1 MTPTA
6 LTKDGPLVAMDCMGM
21 LEWGLR
27 YIWVEK
33 KKSRR
38 YGLVQNVE
46 KITCNSFSIICDA
59 LLICHALLICG
70 PSNLDFKFVTV
81 LLDHKSDKL
90 LDKLK

>member
-1 MTPTA
+1 
-6 LTKDGPLVAMDCMGM
+6 MGTEIY
-21 LEWGLR
+21 LGR
-27 YIWVEK
+27 EK
-33 KKSRR
+33 KNSRR
-38 YGLVQNVE
+38 YGLVQYVE

-59 LLICHALLICG
+59 LLVCDTLVICG